1 MTLDEESRL
10 VKAAANG
17 SESAFEALVTEN
29 QKLVYNVAL
38 KLTGNS
44 EDALDVSQETFLKAY
59 RNLSAFRFESRF
71 SAWLYRLAYNASMDL
86 LKKRRSTVSL
96 TAEDEEGEERELAI
110 ADEAPTPEESL
121 EREEMRRAVREAV
134 ARLPEDKREI
144 IVMREFSGMSYSDIA
159 GALGIEEGTV
169 KSRISRAKTA
179 LAEILSEYGTFA
191 RPSPSNKLKG
201 GRRNA

>member
-1 MTLDEESRL
+1 MRISDIS
-10 VKAAANG
+10 
-17 SESAFEALVTEN
+17 
-29 QKLVYNVAL
+29 
-38 KLTGNS
+38 
-44 EDALDVSQETFLKAY
+44 D
-59 RNLSAFRFESRF
+59 
-71 SAWLYRLAYNASMDL
+71 
-86 LKKRRSTVSL
+86 
-96 TAEDEEGEERELAI
+96 I
-110 ADEAPTPEESL
+110 EAPTPEESL

-169 KSRISRAKTA
+169 KSRISRARTA

-201 GRRNA
+201 GKRNA

>member
-110 ADEAPTPEESL
+110 TDEAPTPEESL

-169 KSRISRAKTA
+169 KSRISRARTA

-191 RPSPSNKLKG
+191 RPSPTNKMKG
-201 GRRNA
+201 GKRNA

>member
-96 TAEDEEGEERELAI
+96 TAEDEEGEERELTV
-110 ADEAPTPEESL
+110 ADAALTPEESL

-201 GRRNA
+201 GKRNA

>member
-110 ADEAPTPEESL
+110 TDEAPTPEESL

-169 KSRISRAKTA
+169 KSRISRARAA

-201 GRRNA
+201 GKRNA

>member
-110 ADEAPTPEESL
+110 TDEAPTPEESL

-201 GRRNA
+201 GKRNA